1 MKPYKFQP
9 YLKTTIWDGEQIAP
23 FKGLDNHQPNVGESW
38 EISGVPGQCTES
50 QLSICNFHISIHN
63 A

>member
-9 YLKTTIWDGEQIAP
+9 YLKTTIWGGYQIAP
-23 FKGLDNHQPNVGESW
+23 FKGIFNAQPNVGESW
-38 EISGVPGQCTES
+38 EISGVPVHREGIQNRGFLRGMGAER
-50 QLSICNFHISIHN
+50 